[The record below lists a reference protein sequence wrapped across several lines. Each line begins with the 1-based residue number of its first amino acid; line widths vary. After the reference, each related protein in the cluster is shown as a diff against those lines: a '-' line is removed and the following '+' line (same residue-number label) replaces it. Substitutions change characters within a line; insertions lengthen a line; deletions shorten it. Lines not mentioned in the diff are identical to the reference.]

1 MEFNKPQQTIAEATR
16 TTNYEGGEAFEPV
29 DPRLALYKR
38 TINQLL
44 EGSFYETDDEQL
56 AAVVRWFDAAADED
70 PEFVLKLAA
79 YARQELYL
87 RDIPQV
93 LLVLA
98 ANDDR
103 FKDDS
108 EESLIR
114 EWAPAIIQ
122 RMDETATALAIHDQL
137 FGGTAPWPLRRGI
150 EDALVAMADA
160 YTLGKYELSRREV
173 TLHDVFNRVHPEPVD
188 ADQQVLFER
197 FMRGDLDDYPDVEPL
212 PSPKTW
218 ETVISERGNTQDAWE
233 VCHRTYPR
241 GTFRPRPRFA
251 PREGI
256 STSPAY
262 CGEPSIR

>member
-1 MEFNKPQQTIAEATR
+1 MEFNRPKQTVAEATR

-44 EGSFYETDDEQL
+44 EDSYYESDEDHL
-56 AAVVRWFDAAADED
+56 VAVVQRFDAAANED

-108 EESLIR
+108 PESLIR

-122 RMDETATALAIHDQL
+122 RMDETATVIAIHDQL
-137 FGGTAPWPLRRGI
+137 FGGTAPWPLRR
-150 EDALVAMADA
+150 ELR
-160 YTLGKYELSRREV
+160 TRLSR
-173 TLHDVFNRVHPEPVD
+173 
-188 ADQQVLFER
+188 
-197 FMRGDLDDYPDVEPL
+197 
-212 PSPKTW
+212 W
-218 ETVISERGNTQDAWE
+218 
-233 VCHRTYPR
+233 RTPTR
-241 GTFRPRPRFA
+241 WA
-251 PREGI
+251 
-256 STSPAY
+256 STS
-262 CGEPSIR
+262 CRGVR